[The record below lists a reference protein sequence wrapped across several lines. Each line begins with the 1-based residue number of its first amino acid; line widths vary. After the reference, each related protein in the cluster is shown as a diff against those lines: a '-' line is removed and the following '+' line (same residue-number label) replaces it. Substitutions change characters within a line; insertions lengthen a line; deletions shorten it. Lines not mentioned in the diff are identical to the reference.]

1 MKMTKWMALAAATA
15 LFAAPVFTA
24 EAFSLGGLVENVVKE
39 KVSGNSGGSANN
51 GNSGGQ
57 PAIYSGAEASR
68 EQAPQQMPDISGRIL
83 VNGVPVYDAR
93 VAGCKDMVIERGY
106 QNRLDLRQYEG
117 TPGGKIGVEHTD
129 KEGKFCVR
137 AAAGIPYRMIFW
149 IKGYEPI
156 VMDNV
161 MAPID
166 LGDINLTQPNDDIPA
181 IMWGLEIEDE

>member
-1 MKMTKWMALAAATA
+1 MKMTKWMAVLAATA

-24 EAFSLGGLVENVVKE
+24 DAFSLGGLVENVVKE
-39 KVSGNSGGSANN
+39 KAGGNSGGSVNT

-57 PAIYSGAEASR
+57 PAVYSGAESSR
-68 EQAPQQMPDISGRIL
+68 QQAPQQMPDISGRIL
-83 VNGVPVYDAR
+83 VNGVPVKDAR

-106 QNRLDLRQYEG
+106 RNRLDLRQYEG
-117 TPGGKIGVEHTD
+117 TPGGKIGVEHTGSD
-129 KEGKFCVR
+129 GTFRVR

-149 IKGYEPI
+149 IEGYEPI

-161 MAPID
+161 MAPIN
-166 LGDINLTQPNDDIPA
+166 LGDINLTQPNNDIPG